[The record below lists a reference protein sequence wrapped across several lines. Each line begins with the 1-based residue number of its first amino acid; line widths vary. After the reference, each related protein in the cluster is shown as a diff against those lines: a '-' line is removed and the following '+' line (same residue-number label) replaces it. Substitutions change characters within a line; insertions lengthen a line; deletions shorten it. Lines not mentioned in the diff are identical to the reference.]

1 MPLSAV
7 AVRNAK
13 PREKPYKLSDD
24 RGLFLLVTPK
34 GQRYWR
40 YKYRYDGKEK
50 ILAFGVYPDVSLADA
65 REKRDAA
72 RKVVAAGEDP
82 AANKKRAEAEKR
94 ARSLETFSII
104 ADEWLE
110 RLEKEGRSASTLSK
124 LRWLTDFARPALGDR
139 PIAEI
144 TAPELLEV
152 LRKVEARG
160 RYETANRLR
169 STFGTIFR
177 YAIATGRAQR
187 DVAYDLRGALI
198 TPKVS
203 HRSAITDPKE
213 IGALLRAIE
222 GHEGQPAV
230 RHGLRLLPHVFVRP
244 GELRLAQWQEFDLE
258 TRRWT
263 IPADRTKMRRQH
275 RVPLSSQALGILR
288 ELEAITGDGKLLFP
302 SILSAERA
310 ISDNTMNAALRRLGY
325 DKSQMTA
332 HGFRAMASTLLNET
346 GKWHPDAIERQLA
359 HVEGNDV
366 RRAYARGEHWEERV
380 RMMQFWSDYLD
391 QLRLD
396 TKFVKGR
403 FRCAA

>member
-1 MPLSAV
+1 MPLSAT
-7 AVRNAK
+7 AVTNAK
-13 PREKPYKLSDD
+13 PRGKPYKLSDE
-24 RGLFLLVTPK
+24 RGLYLLVTTK

-40 YKYRYDGKEK
+40 FKYRFGGKEK
-50 ILAFGVYPDVSLADA
+50 SLAFGVYPDVGLADA

-72 RKVVAAGEDP
+72 RKVVAAGLDP
-82 AANKKRAEAEKR
+82 AAQRKQEEAEKR
-94 ARSLETFSII
+94 ARQEETFSVI

-110 RLEKEGRSASTLSK
+110 RLEKEGRSKSTLFK
-124 LRWLTDFARPALGDR
+124 LRWLTNFARPALGDR

-177 YAIATGRAQR
+177 YAISTARAQR
-187 DVAYDLRGALI
+187 DVAFDLRGALI

-203 HRSAITDPKE
+203 HRSAITHPRE
-213 IGALLRAIE
+213 VGALLRAIE

-244 GELRLAQWQEFDLE
+244 GELRLAEWKEFDIDQ
-258 TRRWT
+258 RVWT
-263 IPADRTKMRRQH
+263 IPAHRTKMRRPH
-275 RVPLSSQALGILR
+275 RVPLSTQATAILA
-288 ELEAITGDGKLLFP
+288 ELSAITGTGKLLFP
-302 SILSAERA
+302 SILSDERA

-391 QLRLD
+391 QLR
-396 TKFVKGR
+396 TGAKVVKGR
-403 FRCAA
+403 FRRAA

>member
-94 ARSLETFSII
+94 ARSLETFSIV